1 LSKENSEGLLIKNHD
16 PDRESIKN
24 SMSEGQASI
33 EARKIGENKKA
44 PEGALFNS
52 NHKCVSTLVTKET
65 IIVHGFPFWIVVL
78 VCSGLLPV
86 APK

>member
-1 LSKENSEGLLIKNHD
+1 MGSKNSEGLLIKNQD
-16 PDRESIKN
+16 PDRELFKN
-24 SMSEGQASI
+24 SMSEGKALI
-33 EARKIGENKKA
+33 EARKIGRNKKA

-52 NHKCVSTLVTKET
+52 HHKCISTLVTKET
-65 IIVHGFPFWIVVL
+65 TIVHGFPSWIVDL